1 MSKRTVLMLV
11 IVAFWLVGCAT
22 APPVLDSPRAIDV
35 PGNATMEEVE
45 NAILDAMRSRGW
57 SVHERNRGEIIADLN
72 VRSHF
77 ARVGITYN
85 TGAIAIEY
93 MDSENLEYE
102 VVDGEQHIHGNFNSW
117 LTNLSNDIQ
126 RNLSYVQ

>member
-1 MSKRTVLMLV
+1 MSKKTLVMLV
-11 IVAFWLVGCAT
+11 LVAFWLVGCAT
-22 APPVLDSPRAIDV
+22 TAPVLDSPRAIDV
-35 PGNATMEEVE
+35 PGNASMEEIE
-45 NAILDAMRSRGW
+45 DAILDAMRNRGW
-57 SVHERNRGEIIADLN
+57 AVHERNRGEIIADLH

-102 VVDGEQHIHGNFNSW
+102 VVDGQQRIHGNFNSW

-126 RNLSYVQ
+126 RNLSYVE

>member
-1 MSKRTVLMLV
+1 MSKKTLVMLV
-11 IVAFWLVGCAT
+11 LVAFWLVGCAT
-22 APPVLDSPRAIDV
+22 TAPVLDSPRAIDV
-35 PGNATMEEVE
+35 PGNASMEEIE
-45 NAILDAMRSRGW
+45 DAILDAMRNRGW
-57 SVHERNRGEIIADLN
+57 AVHERNRGEIIADLH

-77 ARVGITYN
+77 ARAGITYN

-102 VVDGEQHIHGNFNSW
+102 VVDGQQRIHGNFNSW

-126 RNLSYVQ
+126 RNLSYVE

>member
-1 MSKRTVLMLV
+1 MSKRTLLFLV
-11 IVAFWLVGCAT
+11 IVAFWLAGCAT
-22 APPVLDSPRAIDV
+22 TAPVLDSPRAVDV
-35 PGNATMEEVE
+35 PADASMEEVE
-45 NAILDAMRSRGW
+45 DAIIDAMRKRGW
-57 SVHERNRGEIIADLN
+57 AVHERNRGEIIADLN

-102 VVDGEQHIHGNFNSW
+102 EVDGEQRIHGNFNSW

-126 RNLSYVQ
+126 RNLSYIE

>member
-1 MSKRTVLMLV
+1 MSRRIVLMMFV
-11 IVAFWLVGCAT
+11 VAFWLVGCAT
-22 APPVLDSPRAIDV
+22 SAPVLDSPRAVDV
-35 PGNATMEEVE
+35 PGNASMEEVE
-45 NAILDAMRSRGW
+45 DAILDAMRNRGW
-57 SVHERNRGEIIADLN
+57 AVHEKKRGEIIADLN

-93 MDSENLEYE
+93 MDSRNLEYD
-102 VVDGEQHIHGNFNSW
+102 VDGGEQRIHGNFNSW

-126 RNLSYVQ
+126 RNLSYID

>member
-1 MSKRTVLMLV
+1 MFNRSVLMLV
-11 IVAFWLVGCAT
+11 FAALWLAGCAT
-22 APPVLDSPRAIDV
+22 SAPVLDSPRAIDV
-35 PGNATMEEVE
+35 PGNASMEEVE

-57 SVHERNRGEIIADLN
+57 AVHERNRGEIIADLN
-72 VRSHF
+72 VRTHF

-93 MDSENLEYE
+93 IDSRDLAYE
-102 VVDGEQHIHGNFNSW
+102 VVDGQERIHGNFNSW

-126 RNLSYVQ
+126 RNLSYVE